1 MKIGIPAG
9 ILAGVAAC
17 AALTVPAQAQPRAL
31 SDCHAIASGA
41 ERLACYDAASGR
53 PAAPKAEVQKNATDV
68 QYHHWRRHHR
78 HRHHHGYYYQP
89 YGYYAPQPGVG
100 IYLRTW

>member
-1 MKIGIPAG
+1 MLKTTLYSAVAG
-9 ILAGVAAC
+9 GLLAAATIATPVN
-17 AALTVPAQAQPRAL
+17 AA
-31 SDCHAIASGA
+31 
-41 ERLACYDAASGR
+41 

-68 QYHHWRRHHR
+68 QYHHCRRHHR